1 MEPIQVDHRLMVAV
15 AQTNALAYYVTPPIK
30 MKKKVLFDQFLV
42 ALCPD
47 LLQADEIIV
56 RWFQK

>member
-15 AQTNALAYYVTPPIK
+15 AQTNALDYYVTPPIK

-56 RWFQK
+56 R